1 MSADLLIAWYCYC
14 YCIGRLSGTVELY
27 VCLCRRGPARTEIEV
42 SGIGMCNLFVQLLQR
57 FFHSV
62 AEQGRLQELSSTTK
76 SLVVKVQRM
85 FDRMQQAPT
94 EDVRAVESR
103 AERRESI

>member
-1 MSADLLIAWYCYC
+1 
-14 YCIGRLSGTVELY
+14 
-27 VCLCRRGPARTEIEV
+27 
-42 SGIGMCNLFVQLLQR
+42 
-57 FFHSV
+57 
-62 AEQGRLQELSSTTK
+62 LSSTTK